1 MGIFARFFE
10 KVASLRGEPNQE
22 ELADIEAALITSDIG
37 PRLTREIIDLL
48 KRERGDLATAVKSEL
63 SKCFISGSREINR
76 SEPLTTIMVVGVN
89 GTGKTT
95 TVAKIAQ
102 RFHRSGERVLLTA
115 ADTFRA
121 AAIEQ
126 LSTWADRIGVA
137 IYSSSTG
144 SDPASVAFDGATRAR
159 TEGFSV
165 HIIDTAGRLH
175 TMSNLMSEL
184 GKVKRVAEKVSPV
197 DEVLLVLDGTVGQ
210 NAIVQAREFMAA
222 VPITGLVLTKMDG
235 SAKGGALLSVER
247 ELAIPIKLI
256 GTGERISDLESFEP
270 AGFLDRLL
278 TS

>member
-10 KVASLRGEPNQE
+10 KVASLRGEPTQE
-22 ELADIEAALITSDIG
+22 ELVEIQATLIAADIG
-37 PRLTREIIDLL
+37 PTLTQEITNLV
-48 KRERGDLATAVKSEL
+48 KRERGDLALAVKSEL
-63 SKCFISGSREINR
+63 MKCFITGSRELTR
-76 SEPLTTIMVVGVN
+76 GEPLTTIMVVGVN

-95 TVAKIAQ
+95 SVAKIAE

-115 ADTFRA
+115 GDTFRA

-137 IYSSSTG
+137 IHSSTTG
-144 SDPASVAFDGATRAR
+144 SDPASVAFDGAKRAMS
-159 TEGFSV
+159 EGFTV

-184 GKVKRVAEKVSPV
+184 GKVKRVAEKVSTV

-210 NAIVQAREFMAA
+210 NAIIQAREFMAA

-235 SAKGGALLSVER
+235 SAKGGALLAIER
-247 ELAIPIKLI
+247 ELSIPIKLI
-256 GTGERISDLESFEP
+256 GTGEKVSDLEIFEP
-270 AGFLDRLL
+270 ALFLDRMLA
-278 TS
+278 S

>member
-10 KVASLRGEPNQE
+10 KVASLRGEPTQE
-22 ELADIEAALITSDIG
+22 EVAEIQATLIAADIG
-37 PRLTREIIDLL
+37 PTLTQEIINLV
-48 KRERGDLATAVKSEL
+48 KRERGDLALAVKSEL
-63 SKCFISGSREINR
+63 MKCFVSNSRELIR
-76 SEPLTTIMVVGVN
+76 REPLTTFMVVGVN

-95 TVAKIAQ
+95 SVAKIAE

-137 IYSSSTG
+137 IHSSTTG
-144 SDPASVAFDGATRAR
+144 SDPASVAFDGAKRAMS
-159 TEGFSV
+159 EGFTV

-184 GKVKRVAEKVSPV
+184 GKVKRVAEKVSSV

-210 NAIVQAREFMAA
+210 NAIVQAREFMGA

-235 SAKGGALLSVER
+235 SAKGGALLAIER
-247 ELAIPIKLI
+247 ELSIPIKLI
-256 GTGERISDLESFEP
+256 GTGEKVSDLEIFEP
-270 AGFLDRLL
+270 ALFLDRMLA
-278 TS
+278 S